1 MKRNLGKE
9 SRTFTD
15 FVNHISVATV
25 NLKKFRFFGN
35 FRDFFVGV
43 KTTTIKIGFYF
54 LTYECCRRQFPLIK
68 MINGLEEALLLLFA
82 AFGYDYL
89 F

>member
-25 NLKKFRFFGN
+25 NLKKFRFFGKLS
-35 FRDFFVGV
+35 RFFCG
-43 KTTTIKIGFYF
+43 G
-54 LTYECCRRQFPLIK
+54 E
-68 MINGLEEALLLLFA
+68 N
-82 AFGYDYL
+82 DDD
-89 F
+89 